1 MKLQEKIKADLITAM
16 KNKDENVKYLLRVV
30 IGEIN
35 RVGKDISDDEL
46 VKIIR
51 KMKENASEMGNDKEV
66 EILKNYLPVMLE
78 PKQLEILIIGIIN
91 KNGYEGMK
99 DMGKVMKDL
108 RDNYDSTYDGKLAS
122 EIVKNKL

>member
-16 KNKDENVKYLLRVV
+16 KNKDENVKSLLRVV

-108 RDNYDSTYDGKLAS
+108 RDNYGSTYDGKLAS